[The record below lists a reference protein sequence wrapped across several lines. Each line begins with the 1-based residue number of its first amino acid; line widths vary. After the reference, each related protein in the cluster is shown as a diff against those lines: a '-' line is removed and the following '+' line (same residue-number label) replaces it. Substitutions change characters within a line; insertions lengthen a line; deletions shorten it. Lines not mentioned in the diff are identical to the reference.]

1 MAGIRWRKDN
11 EAMAPDGWVLESWG
25 PPHDQY
31 YETGHAFVLNS
42 SSAVSEQLQWLAKV
56 NPHYLISHPSNLRA
70 MLMQAG
76 DTMSRLTNLQQL
88 RTVGEQVAPELRAMA
103 RELTGR
109 SLVDSYTSQELGYIA
124 LQCPLYEHYHML
136 SDSVLVEVVREDG
149 TACEVGETGRVL
161 VTSLHNYVTPL
172 IRYEVGD
179 MAQLGA
185 PCSCGRGL
193 PVLSRIQGRVRNMLR
208 LPDGSL
214 HWPNFGFR
222 RMMEVADLQQFQ
234 IVQTA
239 LHALEFRAV
248 VNAPLT
254 YRYRTHPFLELH
266 E

>member
-1 MAGIRWRKDN
+1 MSTIMCSLIRCWWK
-11 EAMAPDGWVLESWG
+11 L
-25 PPHDQY
+25 
-31 YETGHAFVLNS
+31 F
-42 SSAVSEQLQWLAKV
+42 
-56 NPHYLISHPSNLRA
+56 
-70 MLMQAG
+70 
-76 DTMSRLTNLQQL
+76 
-88 RTVGEQVAPELRAMA
+88 
-103 RELTGR
+103 
-109 SLVDSYTSQELGYIA
+109 
-124 LQCPLYEHYHML
+124 
-136 SDSVLVEVVREDG
+136 REDG
-149 TACEVGETGRVL
+149 TACEVWRNGQGTGYQFAKT
-161 VTSLHNYVTPL
+161 TSTPL

-254 YRYRTHPFLELH
+254 QGEEQQITDILGEHLGYKFAVEFCYTNELRRSSNGKYEDFLSLLE
-266 E
+266 EN